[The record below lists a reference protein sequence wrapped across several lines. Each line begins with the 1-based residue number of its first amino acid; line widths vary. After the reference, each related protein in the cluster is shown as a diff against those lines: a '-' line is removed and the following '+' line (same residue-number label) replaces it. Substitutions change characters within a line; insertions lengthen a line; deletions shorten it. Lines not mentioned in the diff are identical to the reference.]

1 MRAGKLNFSPETSY
15 MVRGRRSPRKKNSCS
30 LEYSYVVLE
39 HVQHLNPSRI
49 QKVCNL
55 QDFGRLNSSD
65 LIFFRSEV
73 SYLSWVRRL
82 GQYFGVCL
90 HATLYDAP
98 RWAPRVTG
106 LPERVGRMGGGVN
119 WTEWGAVPE

>member
-1 MRAGKLNFSPETSY
+1 M
-15 MVRGRRSPRKKNSCS
+15 
-30 LEYSYVVLE
+30 VLE
-39 HVQHLNPSRI
+39 IVQHLHHSRI
-49 QKVCNL
+49 RRVCNL
-55 QDFGRLNSSD
+55 QDIGRLNSSD

-73 SYLSWVRRL
+73 SYFSWVRRL
-82 GQYFGVCL
+82 GQYFGVSL
-90 HATLYDAP
+90 HATLHDAP